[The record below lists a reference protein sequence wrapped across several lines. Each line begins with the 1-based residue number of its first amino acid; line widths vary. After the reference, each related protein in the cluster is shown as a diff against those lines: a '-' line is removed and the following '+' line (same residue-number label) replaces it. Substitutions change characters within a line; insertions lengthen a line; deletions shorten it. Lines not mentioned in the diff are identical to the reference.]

1 MTHVQR
7 LAVLVLQTVFLSAA
21 LYGQAVTGSLVGTV
35 TDASGGA
42 VSAAKVV
49 IAEIGTGVSRST
61 ETNASGLY
69 VFADLK
75 AGDYRVE
82 VERAGFSKAVRARV
96 DVLVNST
103 VRADIALQLGGVTQ
117 TIDVTSDVGALQT
130 DRADTGLKLV
140 QQQVGSLPLSYNRN
154 FEALLNLV
162 PGASRTFRPHSE
174 FYNSQDSLST
184 RVDGQARMANNI
196 QFEGVDDNRRNNLL
210 TALIPPNEA
219 IQTVDVTTSNYEAE
233 LGRAGGAVVNVM
245 LKSGANEFHG
255 SAYELNRV
263 SRLAARNFF
272 AAKKAPTVYNMFGA
286 TLGGPIRKNKT
297 FFFVDYQGIRDR
309 RGDVFFITMP
319 TPDFRAGN
327 LSAGPTTVYDP
338 ATSDDPTGR
347 GRQPFPGNTIPSS
360 RISPI
365 ARRILS
371 LIPAPLFSGFGN
383 NYQQNSVRL
392 KD

>member
-69 VFADLK
+69 VFADLE

-130 DRADTGLKLV
+130 DRADT
-140 QQQVGSLPLSYNRN
+140 
-154 FEALLNLV
+154 E
-162 PGASRTFRPHSE
+162 
-174 FYNSQDSLST
+174 
-184 RVDGQARMANNI
+184 I
-196 QFEGVDDNRRNNLL
+196 
-210 TALIPPNEA
+210 
-219 IQTVDVTTSNYEAE
+219 
-233 LGRAGGAVVNVM
+233 GRA
-245 LKSGANEFHG
+245 SCRE
-255 SAYELNRV
+255 RV
-263 SRLAARNFF
+263 
-272 AAKKAPTVYNMFGA
+272 
-286 TLGGPIRKNKT
+286 
-297 FFFVDYQGIRDR
+297 
-309 RGDVFFITMP
+309 
-319 TPDFRAGN
+319 
-327 LSAGPTTVYDP
+327 
-338 ATSDDPTGR
+338 
-347 GRQPFPGNTIPSS
+347 
-360 RISPI
+360 
-365 ARRILS
+365 
-371 LIPAPLFSGFGN
+371 
-383 NYQQNSVRL
+383 
-392 KD
+392 